1 MLNPRM
7 ISRFFAQGTNR
18 SQSDPTPLTG
28 IGKLTLRMK
37 GIIGF
42 VALVAYIAVA
52 GVLIAQQREA
62 LLHNVQELEQIHARQ
77 DALTK
82 VSSSLAHAV
91 TEVNAAYYEVQVA
104 PRFDNIAIDVE
115 AVQAGLHAL
124 TTDSPALTK
133 IVERINQNITALR
146 AMPVRSGLLGLRDN
160 MHVLVGELDTITR
173 GVSERRKILSDAYRI
188 AYNSI
193 TVIALTMGMAG
204 IILFGSVTALFFSRL
219 ARDLNTLEKRA
230 RQVVKGYRGEPLPV
244 TRHDEVGGLM
254 KAVNQMQS
262 DLRNHEQQLEIV
274 RQQRFH
280 QERMAAVGS
289 LAAAIAHEINNPIAA
304 ITGATEEMC
313 RTQRQ
318 GLCSSHGNS
327 CSPDLVL
334 EQAQRIARITRQISD
349 LTAPQSAQSQLMD
362 VNGLLRSTGNFL
374 CYDQRL
380 RETGINY
387 DLDNQLPALL
397 AVPDEITQIAVNLLI
412 NAADAIAAVPGLHGR
427 IDLSTRVEDHAI
439 VIAVADN
446 GCGMSEAACEHAF
459 DEGFTTKSNG
469 SGIGLFMCKSLA
481 EAYGGTVEITSTP
494 GKGTRVRV
502 CLPFETETSSVTATG

>member
-1 MLNPRM
+1 MLNPRV
-7 ISRFFAQGTNR
+7 ISRFFAQDTNGNQYDATPVTGT
-18 SQSDPTPLTG
+18 
-28 IGKLTLRMK
+28 GKLTLRMK

-62 LLHNVQELEQIHARQ
+62 LLHNVQELELIHARD

-91 TEVNAAYYEVQVA
+91 MEVSEAYHEVRA
-104 PRFDNIAIDVE
+104 TPRFDNIAVDVE

-124 TTDSPALTK
+124 TVDSPALSRV
-133 IVERINQNITALR
+133 VERINLNIAALR
-146 AMPVRSGLLGLRDN
+146 AMPVHSDLLDLRDN
-160 MHVLVGELDTITR
+160 LYALVGELDTITR
-173 GVSERRKILSDAYRI
+173 GVRERRKTLSDAYLI
-188 AYNSI
+188 TYDSI
-193 TVIALTMGMAG
+193 TVIAISMGLAG
-204 IILFGSVTALFFSRL
+204 IILFGTVTALFFSRL
-219 ARDLNTLEKRA
+219 AWDLNTLEVRA
-230 RQVVKGYRGEPLPV
+230 RQVVKGYRGEPLRV
-244 TRHDEVGGLM
+244 TRQDEVGGLM

-262 DLRNHEQQLEIV
+262 DLRSHERQLEIV

-318 GLCSSHGNS
+318 GLCRSHGSS
-327 CSPDLVL
+327 CTPDLIL

-349 LTAPQSAQSQLMD
+349 LTAPQSAQPQLMD
-362 VNGLLRSTGNFL
+362 VNGLLRRTGNFL

-380 RETGINY
+380 REIGINF
-387 DLDNQLPALL
+387 DLDNQLPALHG
-397 AVPDEITQIAVNLLI
+397 VPDGITQIAVNLLI
-412 NAADAIAAVPGLHGR
+412 NAADAVAAAPGRHGR
-427 IDLSTRVEDHAI
+427 IDVSTRVEDDAI

-446 GCGMSEAACEHAF
+446 GCGMSEAARMHAF
-459 DEGFTTKSNG
+459 DEGFTTKPNG

-481 EAYGGTVEITSTP
+481 EACGGTVEMTSTP
-494 GKGTRVRV
+494 GRGTQVRVR
-502 CLPFETETSSVTATG
+502 LPFETETGTVTATG

>member
-1 MLNPRM
+1 MLNTRM
-7 ISRFFAQGTNR
+7 ISRFFVQDTN
-18 SQSDPTPLTG
+18 SNQYDATPLTG
-28 IGKLTLRMK
+28 TGKLTLRMK

-52 GVLIAQQREA
+52 GLLMAQQREA
-62 LLHNVQELEQIHARQ
+62 LLHNVQELELIHARG

-82 VSSSLAHAV
+82 VSSSLAHVV

-104 PRFDNIAIDVE
+104 PRFDNIAIEVE

-124 TTDSPALTK
+124 TADSPALSRV
-133 IVERINQNITALR
+133 VERINLNITALR
-146 AMPVRSGLLGLRDN
+146 AMPMRSDLLGLRDN
-160 MHVLVGELDTITR
+160 LHVLVSELDTITR
-173 GVSERRKILSDAYRI
+173 EVRERRKTLSDAYRI
-188 AYNSI
+188 TYDSI
-193 TVIALTMGMAG
+193 TVIALTMGLAG

-230 RQVVKGYRGEPLPV
+230 RQVVKGYRGEPLRV

-262 DLRNHEQQLEIV
+262 DLRGHEQQLEIV

-313 RTQRQ
+313 RIQRH
-318 GLCSSHGNS
+318 GLCSSHGSS
-327 CSPDLVL
+327 CSPDLIL
-334 EQAQRIARITRQISD
+334 EQSQRIARITRQISD
-349 LTAPQSAQSQLMD
+349 LTAPQSAQPQLMD

-380 RETGINY
+380 RETGINF
-387 DLDNQLPALL
+387 DLDNQLPALQG
-397 AVPDEITQIAVNLLI
+397 VPDEITQIAVNLLI
-412 NAADAIAAVPGLHGR
+412 NAADAVAAVPGPNRR

-446 GCGMSEAACEHAF
+446 GCGMSEAALEHAF
-459 DEGFTTKSNG
+459 DEGFTTKPNG

-481 EAYGGTVEITSTP
+481 EACGGTVEITSTP
-494 GKGTRVRV
+494 GRGTRVRV
-502 CLPFETETSSVTATG
+502 CLPFETETGTVTATG